1 MRAIKPINRTITI
14 VAKSIKL
21 LLVSVGLLLTGHGLQ
36 LTLLPVHARSIGW
49 SDTEIGLTAAA
60 YFFGF
65 ILGCL
70 SVPHLLSRAGHLDRH
85 RQWPGPLRSAAY

>member
-1 MRAIKPINRTITI
+1 MRAIKLIHRTSVI

-21 LLVSVGLLLTGHGLQ
+21 LLVSIGILLAGHGLQ

-65 ILGCL
+65 VLGCL
-70 SVPHLLSRAGHLDRH
+70 SVPELLSRAGHIRVFLTVTGLTH
-85 RQWPGPLRSAAY
+85 A